1 MKKTLSVVGLII
13 GISFVVVGILSV
25 SGALGG
31 KTSSPSS
38 APYSYDSG
46 YATFGADYYNY
57 SVNNSA
63 EAASAARTAAY
74 NIGHVSHFLLTFFGL
89 SSILFGLMVMCGFG
103 IVLSSC
109 TKKNEKN
116 IVGSET
122 KIATENT
129 DSTDEASVK

>member
-13 GISFVVVGILSV
+13 GLAFVVVGILSV

-31 KTSSPSS
+31 DTSYPSS
-38 APYSYDSG
+38 APYTYDSG
-46 YATFGADYYNY
+46 YASFGADYYTY

-74 NIGHVSHFLLTFFGL
+74 NIGYVSDFLLTFFGL
-89 SSILFGLMVMCGFG
+89 SSILFGFMVMRGFG

-109 TKKNEKN
+109 PKKSEKN
-116 IVGSET
+116 IIGSEAN
-122 KIATENT
+122 IAMENT
-129 DSTDEASVK
+129 DVTDEASV

>member
-13 GISFVVVGILSV
+13 GLAFVVVGILSV
-25 SGALGG
+25 SGVLGG
-31 KTSSPSS
+31 DTSYPSS
-38 APYSYDSG
+38 APYTYDSG
-46 YATFGADYYNY
+46 YASFGADYYTY

-74 NIGHVSHFLLTFFGL
+74 NIGNVSDFLLTFFGL

-109 TKKNEKN
+109 TKKSEKK
-116 IVGSET
+116 IIGSEAN
-122 KIATENT
+122 IAIEST
-129 DSTDEASVK
+129 DVTDEASV